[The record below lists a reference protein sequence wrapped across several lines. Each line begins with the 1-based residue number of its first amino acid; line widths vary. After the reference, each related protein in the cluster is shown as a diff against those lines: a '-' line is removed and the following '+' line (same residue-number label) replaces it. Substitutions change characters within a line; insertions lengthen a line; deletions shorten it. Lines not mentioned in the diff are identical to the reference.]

1 MIRVL
6 LGQRGRLVREA
17 LSAVMDAQDDLE
29 VVAELSRADEVL
41 PTARRDHPHVAVL
54 DDALPGPIT
63 VADLCPTLCA
73 ALPACGVLILLD
85 RQSGAGV
92 GRSLARL
99 APRVGFI
106 GTEETSPYDLVES
119 VRQLARG
126 EPVLDAEVAVAA
138 LTADEN
144 PLTDR
149 ECEVL
154 RMALDGAPAKEIA
167 QRLYLSAGTVRNY
180 LSRILAK
187 TGARTRIEAIRIAQ
201 DAGWI

>member
-17 LSAVMDAQDDLE
+17 LSAVLAAEDDLE
-29 VVAELSRADEVL
+29 VVAELDRADEVI
-41 PTARRDHPHVAVL
+41 PTARRDRPHVAVL
-54 DDALPGPIT
+54 DIALPGQIAVT
-63 VADLCPTLCA
+63 ELCPTLCS
-73 ALPACGVLILLD
+73 ALPTCGVLILLD
-85 RQSGAGV
+85 RQSGVGV

-99 APRVGFI
+99 APRVGFL
-106 GTEETSPYDLVES
+106 GMETSPDDLVES

-138 LTADEN
+138 LTAGDN
-144 PLTDR
+144 PLTER

-167 QRLYLSAGTVRNY
+167 QKLYLSAGTVRNY
-180 LSRILAK
+180 LSRILTK

>member
-1 MIRVL
+1 
-6 LGQRGRLVREA
+6 
-17 LSAVMDAQDDLE
+17 
-29 VVAELSRADEVL
+29 
-41 PTARRDHPHVAVL
+41 
-54 DDALPGPIT
+54 
-63 VADLCPTLCA
+63 
-73 ALPACGVLILLD
+73 VLILLD

-92 GRSLARL
+92 SRSLARL
-99 APRVGFI
+99 APRVGFL
-106 GTEETSPYDLVES
+106 GTETSPYDLVES
-119 VRQLARG
+119 VRQMARG

-187 TGARTRIEAIRIAQ
+187 TGARSRIEAIRIAQ

>member
-17 LSAVMDAQDDLE
+17 LSAVMASADDLE

-54 DDALPGPIT
+54 DVALPGPVT

-99 APRVGFI
+99 APRVGFL
-106 GTEETSPYDLVES
+106 GAETSPKDLVES

>member
-1 MIRVL
+1 VIRVL
-6 LGQRGRLVREA
+6 LGQRGRLVRGA
-17 LSAVMDAQDDLE
+17 LAAVMAAEDDLE

-41 PTARRDHPHVAVL
+41 PIARRDHPHVAVL
-54 DDALPGPIT
+54 DIALPGPVT
-63 VADLCPTLCA
+63 VADLCPTLCT

-85 RQSGAGV
+85 HQVGVGV

-106 GTEETSPYDLVES
+106 SAETSPDDLVES

-138 LTADEN
+138 LTAGDN
-144 PLTDR
+144 PLTER

-154 RMALDGAPAKEIA
+154 KMALDGAPAKEIA
-167 QRLYLSAGTVRNY
+167 QRLYLSSGTVRNY

-187 TGARTRIEAIRIAQ
+187 TGARTRIEAIRIAR